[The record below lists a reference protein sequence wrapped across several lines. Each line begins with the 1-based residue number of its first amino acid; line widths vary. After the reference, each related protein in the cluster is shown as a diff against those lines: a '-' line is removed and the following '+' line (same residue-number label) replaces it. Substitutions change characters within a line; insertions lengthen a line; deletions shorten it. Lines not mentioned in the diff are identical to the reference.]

1 MFALVDCNNFYASCE
16 KLFDPS
22 LRDLPIVVLSNN
34 DGCVVAR
41 SAESKALGVPMGA
54 PWFKLQSMAKQYG
67 IRAFSSNYALYA
79 DMSNRVV
86 EVLSA
91 YTPNL
96 EVYSIDESFLELSSF
111 ADRDLVEYGQHM
123 RQRIAQWLGLPVCV
137 GIAPTKTLAKLANHI
152 AKKRAEFD
160 GVCDLTR
167 IDQAQRERLLGEI
180 EVGEV
185 WGIGRQ
191 LQQRLQTM
199 GIHSVRDLRDADA
212 AQLRQMVSV
221 VLERTV
227 RELRGISCLSLEEVV
242 PAKQQIMVSRS
253 FGHYVYTEAELA
265 SSLSAYTARAAEKLR
280 KQRCVAGALTVY
292 LRTNPFKPETPQYQR
307 NVTIPLAEPTADTV
321 LLTRAALKVLKH
333 VFRAGYAYQKS
344 GVTLSELYPVD
355 KRQASLF
362 QDESSEQR
370 SQQLMATLDKI
381 NQKFG
386 RSTIRLCSEGQSRDW
401 RMKREKLSP
410 AYTTRWDELPSVQA
424 K

>member
-96 EVYSIDESFLELSSF
+96 EVYSIDESFLDLSCF
-111 ADRDLVEYGQHM
+111 TDRDLIEYGQQM
-123 RQRIAQWLGLPVCV
+123 RQRIFQWLGLPVCV
-137 GIAPTKTLAKLANHI
+137 GIAPSKTLAKLANHI

-160 GVCDLTR
+160 GVCDLSR

-191 LQQRLQTM
+191 LQKRLQTM
-199 GIHSVRDLRDADA
+199 GIHSVRELRDADA

-242 PAKQQIMVSRS
+242 SAKQQIMVSRS

-265 SSLSAYTARAAEKLR
+265 ASLSAYTARAAEKLR
-280 KQRCVAGALTVY
+280 KQRSVVGALTVY

-307 NVTIPLAEPTADTV
+307 SVTIPLAEPTADTV

-333 VFRAGYAYQKS
+333 IFRLGFAYQKS
-344 GVTLSELYPVD
+344 GITLSELCPAD

-362 QDESSEQR
+362 QDETGEQR

-386 RSTIRLCSEGQSRDW
+386 RSTVRLCSEGQSRDW

-410 AYTTRWDELPSVQA
+410 AYTTRWDELPLVQA